1 MRIQLTSRGGIT
13 TKEGK
18 FKPYQ
23 EMDIEFID
31 LDGDR
36 PKKKHLVSFNF
47 KGFSKLAE
55 AGIGSSWD
63 VSTKTAKDPQYV
75 DWIDAMPLAVETVV
89 APSKA
94 VSNGSSERATAPFK
108 STYETPEER
117 ARRQVYIVRQSAI
130 NAAVAFLKDTPASA
144 AGFHVTDV
152 LNVAKQFEDYVFGKS
167 AQEATQ
173 VIPTVE

>member
-18 FKPYQ
+18 FKPYK
-23 EMDIEFID
+23 EMDIEFLD

-47 KGFSKLAE
+47 KDFDKIAE
-55 AGIGSSWD
+55 AAIGSSWEIA
-63 VSTKTAKDPQYV
+63 TKPAKDPQYV
-75 DWIDAMPLAVETVV
+75 DWLTATPISLESNL

-94 VSNGSSERATAPFK
+94 VSNGSSVSAATPAYK

-117 ARRQVYIVRQSAI
+117 ARKQVYIVRQSSI
-130 NAAVAFLKDTPASA
+130 TAALAYLAQTK
-144 AGFHVTDV
+144 VTDPSYLDV
-152 LNVAKQFEDYVFGKS
+152 ISVAQRFEAYVFGQEQ
-167 AQEATQ
+167 AQ
-173 VIPTVE
+173 IPTVE